1 MTIYGKGCI
10 SNYRNCSLSYV
21 WYSVLYRMLTVE
33 IIKAVRTTLRLST
46 IISSVFMPIVY
57 IQGGETVYLIF
68 FGSSLTFTSF
78 ILIYKRYTDLFCR
91 KLISLSVINLAFTA
105 AIIFNVAVM
114 KVFLSVVGFILA
126 LYTAIVFLYYN
137 KNKRH
142 MI

>member
-1 MTIYGKGCI
+1 MKFNN
-10 SNYRNCSLSYV
+10 SSQ
-21 WYSVLYRMLTVE
+21 TVE

>member
-1 MTIYGKGCI
+1 MKFNN
-10 SNYRNCSLSYV
+10 SSQ
-21 WYSVLYRMLTVE
+21 TVE

-126 LYTAIVFLYYN
+126 LYNSIVFIYYN